1 MQREYLHWVS
11 PSLSRKMELLWFG
24 HAGRPVIGFP
34 TSAGRFYQL
43 EDFGLIGSLRGKI
56 EEGRLQVCCVDSV
69 DAESWY
75 NKSIHPRDRARRHDQ
90 YDRYLREEIVP
101 FVTARAGRDDVA
113 LFGASFGAYHA
124 LNLCCRYPE
133 AVTSAIAFSGLFDIH
148 RYLDGYWDDLCYYH
162 SPTAYVPNM
171 DAGWVARL
179 SRLQIVVATGEYDH
193 LADANREMIG
203 ILQRKGIPVT
213 GEIWNGT
220 FGHDWSFWSE
230 HIHRFLP

>member
-11 PSLSRKMELLWFG
+11 PSLGRKMELLWFG
-24 HAGRPVIGFP
+24 HSGRPVIGFP

-56 EEGRLQVCCVDSV
+56 EEGKLQVCCVDSV

-75 NKSIHPRDRARRHDQ
+75 DKTKHPRDRVRRHDQ
-90 YDRYLREEIVP
+90 YDRYMHGEILP
-101 FVTARAGRDDVA
+101 FVTQRAGRDDVA

-124 LNLCCRYPE
+124 MNLGCRYPE
-133 AVTSAIAFSGLFDIH
+133 EVSSIISFSGLFDIH
-148 RYLDGYWDDLCYYH
+148 RYLDGYWDELCYYH
-162 SPTAYVPNM
+162 CPTAYVANM
-171 DAGWVARL
+171 DAHWVGLL
-179 SRLQIVVATGEYDH
+179 SRLQIVVATGEFDH

-213 GEIWNGT
+213 GEIWTGT
-220 FGHDWSFWSE
+220 FGHDWPFWSE
-230 HIHRFLP
+230 HINRFLP